1 MTIREAIA
9 LADEMAPNAISEAL
23 KIRWLSELDGRVEQ
37 EILSP
42 DTGSTFAGYGND
54 VQTDTVLKIPYPYDG
69 IYPTWLKMHIDRLNG
84 EMQKYNDGVIL
95 CNETLEAYRR
105 TLTRTAAAAAP
116 RKVKYF

>member
-1 MTIREAIA
+1 MTIREAIT

-42 DTGSTFAGYGND
+42 DTLSTFAGYGGD
-54 VQTDTVLKIPYPYDG
+54 VKTDTVLQIPYPYDG
-69 IYPTWLKMHIDRLNG
+69 IYPTWIKMHIDRMNG

-95 CNETLEAYRR
+95 CDEKMEAYRR
-105 TLTRTAAAAAP
+105 TLQRTAGSP
-116 RKVKYF
+116 SRKVKYF